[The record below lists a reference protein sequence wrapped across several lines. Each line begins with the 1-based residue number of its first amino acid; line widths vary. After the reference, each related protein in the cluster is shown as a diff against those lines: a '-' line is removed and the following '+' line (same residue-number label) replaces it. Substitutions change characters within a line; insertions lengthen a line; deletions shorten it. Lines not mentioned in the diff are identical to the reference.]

1 VDTVA
6 PDFASPTGAITGQ
19 HWSTALTTTNKTE
32 TTATKALDTSI
43 RVIFN
48 EALDGDS
55 VQATDFTVGG
65 VVPAAANW
73 YAGASDSV
81 FLTVP
86 AQAANAKPKIA
97 LAGAISDK
105 AGNSRTS
112 SATTPTAVD
121 GIAPTVVVSVTPNL
135 HKTTVKIE
143 VSSNEPLL
151 TSPTI
156 RVNATTLAAPSLVAT
171 NTFQLTHT
179 TATAGQKTVKVTVQ
193 DTSGNSSTKG
203 SDTATATGAILFEI
217 DNALPAPTSTS
228 PANSGSVYST
238 SPFFTIDWTS
248 EGSDYGTG
256 DTHKKVTLTKV
267 TLDGTDVLAL
277 MSTADN
283 INFILA
289 TSSLA
294 LGVHTVVFNAKDDA
308 GNVLATD
315 VTSKFTVKVRPPFD
329 VILKPGWNLI
339 SIPSDP
345 ADPAINSVIS
355 STHPIDTVLA
365 YDAAN
370 SVWQTAS
377 RDAATGKLAGS
388 LTQVNSSRALWVH
401 TSSFQKL
408 AVTLS
413 TPMVEGAVLP
423 SVSLQAGWNM
433 VSVVKVDVNAGNPT
447 ADTYLNGTKYVRAY
461 YFDTVADK
469 YVSVSGS
476 GTMDAGK
483 GYWVYVPAAATLI
496 P

>member
-1 VDTVA
+1 
-6 PDFASPTGAITGQ
+6 
-19 HWSTALTTTNKTE
+19 
-32 TTATKALDTSI
+32 
-43 RVIFN
+43 
-48 EALDGDS
+48 
-55 VQATDFTVGG
+55 
-65 VVPAAANW
+65 
-73 YAGASDSV
+73 
-81 FLTVP
+81 
-86 AQAANAKPKIA
+86 
-97 LAGAISDK
+97 
-105 AGNSRTS
+105 
-112 SATTPTAVD
+112 
-121 GIAPTVVVSVTPNL
+121 
-135 HKTTVKIE
+135 
-143 VSSNEPLL
+143 
-151 TSPTI
+151 
-156 RVNATTLAAPSLVAT
+156 
-171 NTFQLTHT
+171 
-179 TATAGQKTVKVTVQ
+179 
-193 DTSGNSSTKG
+193 
-203 SDTATATGAILFEI
+203 
-217 DNALPAPTSTS
+217 
-228 PANSGSVYST
+228 VYST